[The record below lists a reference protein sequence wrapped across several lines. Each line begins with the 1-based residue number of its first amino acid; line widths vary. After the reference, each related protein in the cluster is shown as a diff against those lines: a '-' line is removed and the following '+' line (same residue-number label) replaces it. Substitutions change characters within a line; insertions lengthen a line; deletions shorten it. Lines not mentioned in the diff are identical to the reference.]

1 MSARPRVR
9 QVPVATDVT
18 STNKLPDRLR
28 AVLEVGTRLDRST
41 NSMSDDVLEVGV
53 KNTRGDSEEEI
64 MYVLGKRTVKS
75 MPMVLNTLSEI
86 IYWGMHDE
94 DPQDDS
100 SAHEVYLLDELRD
113 GDRHLDIT
121 KILKLLEDEA
131 NHLKVMAALAVM
143 TDYDID
149 LRETL
154 DELDHE
160 ELTEFKRIWALL
172 PRWARAA
179 DEPAAKKATA

>member
-1 MSARPRVR
+1 MMP
-9 QVPVATDVT
+9 
-18 STNKLPDRLR
+18 K
-28 AVLEVGTRLDRST
+28 RSIVVD
-41 NSMSDDVLEVGV
+41 SDSD
-53 KNTRGDSEEEI
+53 EEFR
-64 MYVLGKRTVKS
+64 YVLGKRTVKS
-75 MPMVLNTLSEI
+75 MPMVLNALSEI

-113 GDRHLDIT
+113 DDHHLDID

-131 NHLKVMAALAVM
+131 NHLKVMAALAVI
-143 TDYDID
+143 TEYDVD
-149 LRETL
+149 LRETTG
-154 DELDHE
+154 ELKAE
-160 ELTEFKRIWALL
+160 ELAEFERVWALL

>member
-1 MSARPRVR
+1 MSI
-9 QVPVATDVT
+9 DE
-18 STNKLPDRLR
+18 SS
-28 AVLEVGTRLDRST
+28 VGCALGLLKAEHTRWQQHRMPKR
-41 NSMSDDVLEVGV
+41 NIVVESDSD
-53 KNTRGDSEEEI
+53 EEI
-64 MYVLGKRTVKS
+64 VYVLGKRTVKS

-113 GDRHLDIT
+113 GDRHLDIN